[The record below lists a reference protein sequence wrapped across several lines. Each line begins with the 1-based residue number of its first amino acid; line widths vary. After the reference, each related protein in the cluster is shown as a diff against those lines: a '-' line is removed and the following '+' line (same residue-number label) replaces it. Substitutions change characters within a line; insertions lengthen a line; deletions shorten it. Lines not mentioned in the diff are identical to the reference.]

1 MSFKTTLFAAAAAV
15 AVAMPAFAEG
25 IMVKDPYARVS
36 AMMSSSGAA
45 FMIIENH
52 SGQADHLVGAASDI
66 AEKVE
71 LHTHKE
77 DSNGVMR
84 MLHVEEG
91 FMLPESGTIEM
102 KRGGHHVMF
111 LGLKEPL
118 KDGDIVHVTL
128 QFEKAGAVEIDVPVD
143 LNRKPMHG
151 KMGHGKMEHGKM
163 DHGNMGH
170 MKHGEKKMSN

>member
-25 IMVKDPYARVS
+25 IMVNDPYARVS
-36 AMMSSSGAA
+36 AKMSSSGAA
-45 FMIIENH
+45 FMVIENH
-52 SGQADHLVGAASDI
+52 TGHADHLVSAASDV

-91 FMLPESGTIEM
+91 FMLPADGSIEM

-111 LGLKEPL
+111 LGLKKPL
-118 KDGDIVHVTL
+118 KDGDTVHVTL
-128 QFEKAGAVEIDVPVD
+128 QFEKAGAVEVDVPVD
-143 LNRKPMHG
+143 LKRKPMHG
-151 KMGHGKMEHGKM
+151 KMDHGKM
-163 DHGNMGH
+163 DHGSMN
-170 MKHGEKKMSN
+170 HGQKKMTN